1 MLAKAD
7 TVFGTLETTEERVD
21 LRSHGS
27 LHEQLVPL
35 IGYGGPSRTDWIEVW
50 IEGEWT
56 TALWTEKSAR
66 GETLQRELQGP
77 LKLPREA
84 FDSERKV

>member
-1 MLAKAD
+1 MPLAKQVILFVIDGCSPDYLRQAD
-7 TVFGTLETTEERVD
+7 TVFGTLETTGERVD

-35 IGYGGPSRTDWIEVW
+35 IGYGGASRNDWIAENKDAIVW

-56 TALWTEKSAR
+56 TAPGS
-66 GETLQRELQGP
+66 
-77 LKLPREA
+77 
-84 FDSERKV
+84 